1 MFKHLYHLGT
11 HRLPDR
17 DRPRVRVIN
26 LLALIAL
33 GMTFVYMFL
42 YGVVF
47 SSWQAAGLNLL
58 FTLGYAGY
66 FPLVHRGRLHN
77 SRLWLVGVYIT
88 QMTVL
93 SLWVIPAQSGV
104 HLYVIVGV
112 PLLFLVFD
120 HRERVLRTTF
130 ALALIAIFWLA
141 EWLDTPK
148 LLAHLSPEFL
158 RASYLAAVPLICL
171 LIAVALQAFVDEL
184 RLRDDAL
191 QHLSVT
197 DQLTNVAN
205 RRGLFEQAEGM
216 RSQAVRHALPLCVLM
231 LDIDHF
237 KTVNDVHGHA
247 AGDRLLAEVAAT
259 LRNTMRKEDA
269 VGRVGGEEFALV
281 LTNTALAQGL
291 VVAETLRQRVSDVRV
306 LTDKGQ
312 PIACTASLGVTAL
325 AATDTH
331 FSLAM
336 ARADKALYQAK
347 TEGRN
352 RVSSL

>member
-1 MFKHLYHLGT
+1 MFKHLYHMGT
-11 HRLPDR
+11 HGLPDSE
-17 DRPRVRVIN
+17 RPRVRVIN

-33 GMTFVYMFL
+33 GITLLYLFL

-58 FTLGYAGY
+58 FTLAYAGY
-66 FPLVHRGRLHN
+66 FPLVHRGRLHS
-77 SRLWLVGVYIT
+77 SRLWLVGVFVT

-93 SLWVIPAQSGV
+93 SIWVIPPQSGV
-104 HLYVIVGV
+104 HLYVIAGV
-112 PLLFLVFD
+112 PFLFLVFD
-120 HRERVLRTTF
+120 YRERHLRTVF
-130 ALALIAIFWLA
+130 ALTLVTIFLVA
-141 EWLDTPK
+141 ELLDTPK
-148 LLAHLSPEFL
+148 LLAHLSPAFL

-171 LIAVALQAFVDEL
+171 LIGVALQAFVDEL

-191 QHLSVT
+191 QYLSVT

-205 RRGLFEQAEGM
+205 RRGLFEQADGI
-216 RSQAVRHALPLCVLM
+216 RSQAVRHALPMCVLM

-237 KTVNDVHGHA
+237 KTVNDVHGHG

-259 LRNTMRKEDA
+259 LRNTVRKEDA
-269 VGRVGGEEFALV
+269 IGRVGGEEFAVV
-281 LTNTALAQGL
+281 LSNTNLAQGL
-291 VVAETLRQRVSDVRV
+291 VVAETLRQSVRNVRV

-312 PIACTASLGVTAL
+312 PIGCTASLGVTAL
-325 AATDTH
+325 ADTDTS

-352 RVSSL
+352 RVCSL